1 MQSLLGPLGTAS
13 ANGNNRSYQMNWSN
27 EWRSYQM
34 NWSNEWTGSSWPTA
48 QHIDTSNPLDKLSQD
63 ELLVLWQSKKD
74 ALAKAK
80 DDEMDLRKYIVG
92 RAFPDKQEGMNTIEL
107 GNGYELKATVKFNY
121 NLADN
126 NIVEKTLDKIAKIGN
141 QGAFIA
147 ERLVSWT
154 PSFKLT
160 EYRDLVAA
168 GPVSA
173 EAQEILS
180 AIGEML
186 VITDAAPTL
195 VLKEPKVKK

>member
-1 MQSLLGPLGTAS
+1 
-13 ANGNNRSYQMNWSN
+13 MNWSN
-27 EWRSYQM
+27 NWGKTDPNTL
-34 NWSNEWTGSSWPTA
+34 NWSNSPPATDKTPIVTKGETA
-48 QHIDTSNPLDKLSQD
+48 PSNPLDAKSQD
-63 ELLVLWQSKKD
+63 ELLVLWQAKKD

-80 DDEMDLRKYIVG
+80 DDEMDLRKYIVS
-92 RAFPDKQEGMNTIEL
+92 RAFPQAAEGTNTVEL
-107 GNGYELKATVKFNY
+107 GNGYALKAVVKFNY

-126 NIVEKTLDKIAKIGN
+126 DTVERTLDKIAKIGN

-160 EYRDLVAA
+160 EYRNLVEA

-173 EAQEILS
+173 EAQEILA

-186 VITDAAPTL
+186 VINDAAPTL
-195 VLKEPKVKK
+195 EIKEPRKKK